1 MAGPSDAVLI
11 QRLRDHRMT
20 LIPGQDADLLI
31 LDADPVNDPTAFVR
45 VFRTVRGG
53 ITTYG
58 AAPCSTSV
66 AH

>member
-20 LIPGQDADLLI
+20 LIPGQ
-31 LDADPVNDPTAFVR
+31 DADPVNDPTAFVR